1 MEINKIKNL
10 VLKFGLD
17 FLIGDFTSWKLL
29 IRSNDNSR
37 KKNEKVIKSHKKY
50 SYKKVSIKAKK
61 LAEKFHRIM
70 VKNDGL

>member
-50 SYKKVSIKAKK
+50 SY
-61 LAEKFHRIM
+61 
-70 VKNDGL
+70 